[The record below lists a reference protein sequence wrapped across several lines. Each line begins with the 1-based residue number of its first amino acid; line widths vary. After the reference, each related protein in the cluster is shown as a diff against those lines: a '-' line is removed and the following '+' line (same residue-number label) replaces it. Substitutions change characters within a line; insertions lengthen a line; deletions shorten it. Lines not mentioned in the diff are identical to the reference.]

1 MESQFGHLR
10 FPFAQAKRRVEAK
23 LLSAGQG
30 VADDGKLSVITR
42 AWRPSRTIE
51 SSFAPERKE
60 KGSKLIM
67 DHVSILHGLPFIPVE
82 LARFGPS
89 FCFHVNFC
97 DFLSSPSSEV
107 NLADEDAWITAA
119 KQPL

>member
-1 MESQFGHLR
+1 MQIKKRRFQLLAFFSFMFLNSSCLCSVCSMESQFGHLR

-51 SSFAPERKE
+51 SSFAPEM
-60 KGSKLIM
+60 KGK
-67 DHVSILHGLPFIPVE
+67 
-82 LARFGPS
+82 RF
-89 FCFHVNFC
+89 
-97 DFLSSPSSEV
+97 
-107 NLADEDAWITAA
+107 
-119 KQPL
+119 

>member
-51 SSFAPERKE
+51 SSFAPERRE

-67 DHVSILHGLPFIPVE
+67 GSRLDTPWTPFH
-82 LARFGPS
+82 PS
-89 FCFHVNFC
+89 GVG
-97 DFLSSPSSEV
+97 
-107 NLADEDAWITAA
+107 
-119 KQPL
+119 